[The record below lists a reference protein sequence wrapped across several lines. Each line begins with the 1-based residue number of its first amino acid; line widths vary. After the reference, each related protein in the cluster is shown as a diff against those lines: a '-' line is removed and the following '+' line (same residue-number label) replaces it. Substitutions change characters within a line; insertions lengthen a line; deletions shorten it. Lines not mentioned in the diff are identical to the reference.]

1 MDRET
6 KAALKEKWPPKEGRS
21 VDPAATRIDH
31 IVLCTQGHEYKP
43 CGECKGRGVVDKDG
57 KPFPADVAVGPD
69 VVTKSCGKCKGSG
82 RVPTHDTL
90 QEVSFGVA
98 ESYITRGNRLI
109 LICTAEQ
116 ASKVDRVRIRELET

>member
-6 KAALKEKWPPKEGRS
+6 KEALKKKWPPKEGRS
-21 VDPAATRIDH
+21 VDPAETRIDH

-43 CGECKGRGVVDKDG
+43 CGECKGRGVIDEEG
-57 KPFPADVAVGPD
+57 KPFLPDVAVGPD
-69 VVTKSCGKCKGSG
+69 TMTLPCSKCKGAG
-82 RVPTHDTL
+82 RIPTHDTL

-109 LICTAEQ
+109 LICTREQ
-116 ASKVDRVRIRELET
+116 ASKVDRQRIRELGE